1 MLEQR
6 SHAGKLLKLALLA
19 VVNYAPLFAVT
30 YKTNKD
36 KNTYNMQI
44 TNLNNRADLIN
55 MQINKSLI

>member
-1 MLEQR
+1 MKKKKKKNSMLEQR

-36 KNTYNMQI
+36 KNTYSMQI
-44 TNLNNRADLIN
+44 RT
-55 MQINKSLI
+55 